1 MITTDPSADDRD
13 HRPEDAGQLAAD
25 LRERGLELAQLQARI
40 NAASDTEDVL
50 PLTDE
55 HLQEIESIR
64 TAISEV
70 QDAVTRARTRGVQ
83 RAVNL
88 RWTYERIGKA
98 TRLSKGR
105 IGQIAPRRP
114 RA

>member
-1 MITTDPSADDRD
+1 MTATDPSADDRRD
-13 HRPEDAGQLAAD
+13 PQGPGQLAAD
-25 LRERGLELAQLQARI
+25 LQEHGLDLAPLQARI
-40 NAASDTEDVL
+40 NAISDAEGVL

-55 HLQEIESIR
+55 YLEEIESIR
-64 TAISEV
+64 AAISEV
-70 QDAVTRARTRGVQ
+70 QDAVTRARTRAVQ

-88 RWTYERIGKA
+88 RWTYERIGKD
-98 TRLSKGR
+98 TGLSKGR

>member
-1 MITTDPSADDRD
+1 MIATDPSADDSR
-13 HRPEDAGQLAAD
+13 HPEAAGQLAAD
-25 LRERGLELAQLQARI
+25 LQERGLDLAQLQARI
-40 NAASDTEDVL
+40 DAASDTEGVL

-55 HLQEIESIR
+55 HIQEIESIR
-64 TAISEV
+64 AAISEL
-70 QDAVTRARTRGVQ
+70 QDAVTRARTRAVQ

-98 TRLSKGR
+98 TGLSKAR

-114 RA
+114 RT

>member
-1 MITTDPSADDRD
+1 MTATDPSTREYRD
-13 HRPEDAGQLAAD
+13 PEVAGQLAAD
-25 LRERGLELAQLQARI
+25 LQERGLDLAELQARI
-40 NAASDTEDVL
+40 DAASDTEDVS

-55 HLQEIESIR
+55 HLPEIESIR
-64 TAISEV
+64 AAVSEV
-70 QDAVTRARTRGVQ
+70 QDAVTRARTRAVQ

-88 RWTYERIGKA
+88 RWTYVRIGKA

>member
-1 MITTDPSADDRD
+1 MSATDSSANDRRD
-13 HRPEDAGQLAAD
+13 PQGAGQLAAD
-25 LRERGLELAQLQARI
+25 LQERGLDLAQLQARI

-64 TAISEV
+64 AAISEL
-70 QDAVTRARTRGVQ
+70 QDAVTRARTRAIQ
-83 RAVNL
+83 RAVTL

-98 TRLSKGR
+98 TGLSKGR

>member
-1 MITTDPSADDRD
+1 MSTTDSSADERR
-13 HRPEDAGQLAAD
+13 HRSEAAGQLAAD
-25 LRERGLELAQLQARI
+25 LQERGLDLVQLQARI
-40 NAASDTEDVL
+40 NAASDTEDVS

-64 TAISEV
+64 TAISEL
-70 QDAVTRARTRGVQ
+70 QDAVTRARTRAVQ

>member
-1 MITTDPSADDRD
+1 MTATDPSADG
-13 HRPEDAGQLAAD
+13 HRTVAGQLAAE
-25 LRERGLELAQLQARI
+25 LRQRGLNLTELQARI
-40 NAASDTEDVL
+40 NAVSEVEDVF
-50 PLTDE
+50 PLTE
-55 HLQEIESIR
+55 EYLQEIESIR

-70 QDAVTRARTRGVQ
+70 LDAVTNLRI
-83 RAVNL
+83 RAVLNGVSQ

-98 TRLSKGR
+98 TGLTKSR